1 MGVAPQRANNQG
13 GKPIMRK
20 HRVVI
25 LVTGLLALGTATA
38 AAQTSAP
45 TIADLGRGT
54 ISGPISVE
62 TTGPSELVMLKV
74 VHDPAGTGNTWH
86 SHPLH
91 FVTVTKGSITV
102 HTGNASGCT
111 SKTYTAGQAFTE
123 ASGTAHVHETSPDGE
138 VVVAYLGNPVGATLS
153 KDETAPTGPNC
164 PTKLATGIARTELAR
179 ATIQDPFKVTTTGDS
194 DMMVQSVTVPPGA
207 ALRDWFSSPAAIFA
221 AQKSGS
227 LTIFRGN
234 ATSCSSVV
242 RSAGQG
248 SFVPANEPIFVRN
261 DGSTPSEVFS
271 TRLGVPVGAAA
282 RVDATNPGGANCPS
296 LAAAA
301 APSPASNLPRTGE
314 SGEALVM
321 LGLGFAAMGTVIR
334 AVTRRR

>member
-1 MGVAPQRANNQG
+1 
-13 GKPIMRK
+13 MRK

-25 LVTGLLALGTATA
+25 LVTGLLAIGTVTA

-45 TIADLGRGT
+45 TITELGRGT

-74 VHDPAGTGNTWH
+74 AHDPAGTGNTWH

-111 SKTYTAGQAFTE
+111 SKTYTAGQAFSE
-123 ASGTAHVHETSPDGE
+123 ASGTAHVHEASPDGE

-164 PTKLATGIARTELAR
+164 PTKLVTGIKRTELAR
-179 ATIQDPFKVTTTGDS
+179 ATIQDPLKVTTTGDS
-194 DMMVQSVTVPPGA
+194 DMLMQSITIPAGA
-207 ALRDWFSSPAAIFA
+207 VLRDWFSSPAGIFA
-221 AQKSGS
+221 AQKAGS
-227 LTIFRGN
+227 LTVFRGN
-234 ATSCSSVV
+234 ATSCTSVT
-242 RSAGQG
+242 RSPGQG
-248 SFVPANEPIFVRN
+248 TFVPADEPIFVRN
-261 DGSTPSEVFS
+261 DGSTLSEVVS
-271 TRLGVPVGAAA
+271 VRLGLPVGAAP
-282 RVDATNPGGANCPS
+282 RVDAKNPGGANCPS

-301 APSPASNLPRTGE
+301 APNPSSQLPRTGH
-314 SGEALVM
+314 SGSALVM
-321 LGLGFAAMGTVIR
+321 LGLGLAALGTLFHG
-334 AVTRRR
+334 VTRRR

>member
-1 MGVAPQRANNQG
+1 
-13 GKPIMRK
+13 MRK

-25 LVTGLLALGTATA
+25 LAVGLLGIGTATA
-38 AAQTSAP
+38 AAQTQAP
-45 TIADLGRGT
+45 TITELGRGT

-74 VHDPAGTGNTWH
+74 AHDPAGTGNTWH

-91 FVTVTKGSITV
+91 FVTVTKGSVTI

-123 ASGTAHVHETSPDGE
+123 SAGTVHVHETSPDGE
-138 VVVAYLGNPVGATLS
+138 GVVAYLGNPVGAVLA
-153 KDETAPTGPNC
+153 KDEPAPTGPNC
-164 PTKLATGIARTELAR
+164 PTKLATGLTRTELAR
-179 ATIQDPFKVTTTGDS
+179 ATIQDPFKVTTSGDS
-194 DMMVQSVTVPPGA
+194 DMMIQSVTVPAGT
-207 ALRDWFSSPAAIFA
+207 ALRDWFSSPAGIFA
-221 AQKSGS
+221 AQKAGS
-227 LTIFRGN
+227 LTIFRGT
-234 ATSCSSVV
+234 ATSCTSVT
-242 RSAGQG
+242 RSPGQG
-248 SFVPANEPIFVRN
+248 TFVPANEPIFVRN
-261 DGSTPSEVFS
+261 DGSTPSEVIS
-271 TRLGVPVGAAA
+271 VRLGVPVGAAP

-301 APSPASNLPRTGE
+301 APSPASQLPRTGD

-334 AVTRRR
+334 AITRRR